1 MLPDPDLTEADLE
14 LLVNRFY
21 AAVRQDPDL
30 GPIFND
36 AIGDWPHHLGKLTAF
51 WSSVM
56 LMSGRYHG
64 RPMQAHLLHADRITP
79 ALFDRWLALWA
90 ETTEALFS
98 PAIAAGL
105 QEKAGRIGDSL
116 QMGLRFYADP
126 ARKAPHHDHA

>member
-1 MLPDPDLTEADLE
+1 
-14 LLVNRFY
+14 
-21 AAVRQDPDL
+21 
-30 GPIFND
+30 
-36 AIGDWPHHLGKLTAF
+36 
-51 WSSVM
+51 M

-64 RPMQAHLLHADRITP
+64 RPMQAHLLHAERITP

-98 PAIAAGL
+98 PAIAARL

-116 QMGLRFYADP
+116 QMGLRFYADH

>member
-51 WSSVM
+51 WS
-56 LMSGRYHG
+56 
-64 RPMQAHLLHADRITP
+64 
-79 ALFDRWLALWA
+79 
-90 ETTEALFS
+90 
-98 PAIAAGL
+98 
-105 QEKAGRIGDSL
+105 
-116 QMGLRFYADP
+116 
-126 ARKAPHHDHA
+126 

>member
-98 PAIAAGL
+98 PAIAARL

-116 QMGLRFYADP
+116 QMGLRFYVDP